1 VAKGPEQRVQ
11 SKECKAKS
19 SDINV
24 EERSNALHTRPSKDK
39 DKINFSEVN
48 MEKFL
53 KMVFSP
59 IVFGV
64 LFLAP
69 LIAQSMTAAGLQ
81 IFTLPNLIVGLFI
94 GGGLGLMAYYRGSW
108 IWIK

>member
-1 VAKGPEQRVQ
+1 MAKGAEQ
-11 SKECKAKS
+11 KS

-24 EERSNALHTRPSKDK
+24 EERSNARHTRPSKSKSKSKSK
-39 DKINFSEVN
+39 DKINSAGLN
-48 MEKFL
+48 MAKFL
-53 KMVFSP
+53 KIVFSP

-69 LIAQSMTAAGLQ
+69 LIGQSMTAAGLQ
-81 IFTLPNLIVGLFI
+81 VSTLPNLIVGLFI
-94 GGGLGLMAYYRGSW
+94 GGGLGLMAHYRGSW

>member
-1 VAKGPEQRVQ
+1 MAK
-11 SKECKAKS
+11 
-19 SDINV
+19 
-24 EERSNALHTRPSKDK
+24 
-39 DKINFSEVN
+39 F
-48 MEKFL
+48 FY
-53 KMVFSP
+53 MVFSP

-81 IFTLPNLIVGLFI
+81 IFALPNLIVGLFI
-94 GGGLGLMAYYRGSW
+94 GGGLGLMAHYRGSW

>member
-1 VAKGPEQRVQ
+1 MQ

-24 EERSNALHTRPSKDK
+24 EERSNALHTRPSKDKDKDK

>member
-1 VAKGPEQRVQ
+1 MAKGAEQ
-11 SKECKAKS
+11 KS

-24 EERSNALHTRPSKDK
+24 EERSNARHTRPSKSKSK
-39 DKINFSEVN
+39 DKINSAGLN
-48 MEKFL
+48 MAKFL
-53 KMVFSP
+53 KIVFSP

-81 IFTLPNLIVGLFI
+81 VSTLPNLIVGLFI
-94 GGGLGLMAYYRGSW
+94 GGGLGLMAHYRGSW

>member
-1 VAKGPEQRVQ
+1 MPFTPA
-11 SKECKAKS
+11 KAK
-19 SDINV
+19 
-24 EERSNALHTRPSKDK
+24 TRQDK
-39 DKINFSEVN
+39 TRQDKIISAGLN
-48 MEKFL
+48 MAKFF
-53 KMVFSP
+53 KIVFSP

-81 IFTLPNLIVGLFI
+81 IFALPNLIVGLFI
-94 GGGLGLMAYYRGSW
+94 GGGLGLMAHYRGSW